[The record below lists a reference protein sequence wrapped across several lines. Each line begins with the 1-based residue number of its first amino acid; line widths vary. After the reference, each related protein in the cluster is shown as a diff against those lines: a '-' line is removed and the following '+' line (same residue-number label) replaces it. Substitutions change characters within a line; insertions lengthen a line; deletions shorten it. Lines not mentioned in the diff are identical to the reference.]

1 MKLLGN
7 IIWFIFGGWL
17 NWLSWTVAGLLCCIT
32 IVGIPF
38 GVQCFKFAKLTV
50 MPFGK
55 DIEFGGGVVS
65 LLINIIWIVLIGWE
79 MAVANLVSAVLCCI
93 TIVGIPFAGQFV
105 KIAKLWLFP
114 FGAEIK
120 EIED

>member
-7 IIWFIFGGWL
+7 IIWFIFGGLLDWIG
-17 NWLSWTVAGLLCCIT
+17 WTVAGLLCCIT

-38 GVQCFKFAKLTV
+38 GVQCFKFANLTV

-79 MAVANLVSAVLCCI
+79 MAVANLMSALLCCI

-120 EIED
+120 EIEG